1 MSDNQSHSEENS
13 GSAES
18 LLSEILLLQDAL
30 LRERYGV
37 KYYSEKFA
45 DLSTQVEQLVMYASR
60 PSLNELTLYLARY
73 ISGSKGQLLQ
83 DLIIA
88 FLFEGNSGFFCEFGA
103 ADGVNL
109 SNTYFFEKLGW
120 DGILA
125 EPSVRWHEILSQNRK
140 CKISHECVYPTS
152 GEQLMFNEVDEGMFS
167 SLVEFSGSDMHANR
181 RTNGYEYLVE
191 SISLEDLLRKFS
203 APKHVDFLS
212 VDTEGSE
219 LAILEAFD
227 FSSFTFGAIFV
238 EHNFTENREKIHQL
252 LTANGYLR
260 VFSRFSRWDDWYLDK
275 NKYNFLKSKIG
286 DGELL

>member
-1 MSDNQSHSEENS
+1 MNEEELDRILRLENELFQSNYST
-13 GSAES
+13 
-18 LLSEILLLQDAL
+18 
-30 LRERYGV
+30 
-37 KYYSEKFA
+37 KYYSDKLA
-45 DLSTQVEQLVMYASR
+45 DLLTQVEQLTIFTKEPLLQEIA
-60 PSLNELTLYLARY
+60 LYLGAHLAK
-73 ISGSKGQLLQ
+73 SKSQLLQ
-83 DLIIA
+83 DLIVG
-88 FLFEGNSGFFCEFGA
+88 FLFKDELGFFCEFGA
-103 ADGVNL
+103 ADGATL
-109 SNTYFFEKLGW
+109 SNTYFLEELGW
-120 DGILA
+120 NGILA
-125 EPSVRWHEILSQNRK
+125 EPSVRWHELLSQNRK
-140 CKISHECVYPTS
+140 CLISHECVYPTS

-181 RTNGYEYLVE
+181 RTNGFEYLVE

-203 APKHVDFLS
+203 APKYVDFLS

-275 NKYNFLKSKIG
+275 SKYNFLKSKIG